1 MTVNDLPISC
11 PFLVVN
17 TDAHVLHVFDGTGYG
32 DIAPDVATREVI
44 DVTVK
49 ADYIVLTVK

>member
-11 PFLVVN
+11 PFLVVSK
-17 TDAHVLHVFDGTGYG
+17 DAHILHVFDGTGYG
-32 DIAPDVATREVI
+32 DIAPDVAIRKVI

-49 ADYIVLTVK
+49 DGFLVLTVE